1 MRILPPLVVTT
12 LRAITIALSDMG
24 RNIVPVPRW
33 KPDAE
38 DRLRRAAIDLFA
50 EFGYLDVTVA
60 QIAERAGLT
69 RRTFFRYFPDKREV
83 LFPRSDD
90 LATAVVSALA
100 QAPAA
105 ADASVLART
114 VLRVFAE
121 AGEVITGNREAQ
133 RQRALIIEGNP
144 DLQERER
151 SKLARTA
158 VLIGEALTER
168 GVADGDMLGA
178 TTVELFRAAYR
189 SRIAG
194 HAPGSF
200 AEHLD
205 RSRSSLQHFFSHP
218 G

>member
-1 MRILPPLVVTT
+1 M
-12 LRAITIALSDMG
+12 
-24 RNIVPVPRW
+24 PRW

-38 DRLRRAAIDLFA
+38 DRLRSAAINLFA
-50 EFGYLDVTVA
+50 EFGYVDVTVA
-60 QIAERAGLT
+60 QIAKRAGLT

-100 QAPAA
+100 QLPAA
-105 ADASVLART
+105 TEAPVLART
-114 VLRVFAE
+114 LLQVFAE
-121 AGEVITGNREAQ
+121 AGEVITSDRKAQ
-133 RQRALIIEGNP
+133 RQRARIIDANP

-168 GVADGDMLGA
+168 GVASGDMLGA

-189 SRIAG
+189 SRIQE
-194 HAPGSF
+194 HEPESF
-200 AEHLD
+200 ADHLE
-205 RSRSSLQHFFSHP
+205 RNRSSLQHFFSDP

>member
-1 MRILPPLVVTT
+1 
-12 LRAITIALSDMG
+12 MG
-24 RNIVPVPRW
+24 GRIVPVPRW

-50 EFGYLDVTVA
+50 EFGYLEVTVA

-90 LATAVVSALA
+90 LATAVVSALG
-100 QAPAA
+100 QVPAA

-114 VLRVFAE
+114 VLQVFAE
-121 AGEVITGNREAQ
+121 AGEIITRDREAQ
-133 RQRALIIEGNP
+133 RRRALVIDANP

-158 VLIGEALTER
+158 VLIGQALTQR
-168 GVADGDMLGA
+168 GLADGAVLGA

-189 SRIAG
+189 SRIDE
-194 HAPGSF
+194 HAPDSF
-200 AEHLD
+200 AEYLE
-205 RSRSSLQHFFSHP
+205 RGRSSVQLFFSHVR
-218 G
+218 

>member
-1 MRILPPLVVTT
+1 M
-12 LRAITIALSDMG
+12 
-24 RNIVPVPRW
+24 PRW
-33 KPDAE
+33 EPDAE
-38 DRLRRAAIDLFA
+38 DRLRRAAVDLFA
-50 EFGYLDVTVA
+50 EFGYAEVTVA
-60 QIAERAGLT
+60 QITERAGLT

-100 QAPAA
+100 QLPAA
-105 ADASVLART
+105 VDASVLAQT

-121 AGEVITGNREAQ
+121 AGEVITSDREAQ
-133 RQRALIIEGNP
+133 RQRALIIDANP

-151 SKLARTA
+151 SKLAHTA

-189 SRIAG
+189 SRINE
-194 HAPGSF
+194 HTPEPF
-200 AEHLD
+200 ADHLE

-218 G
+218 Q

>member
-1 MRILPPLVVTT
+1 M
-12 LRAITIALSDMG
+12 
-24 RNIVPVPRW
+24 PRW

-38 DRLRRAAIDLFA
+38 ERLRRAAIDLFV
-50 EFGYLDVTVA
+50 EFGYIDVTVA

-83 LFPRSDD
+83 LFPRSDV

-100 QAPAA
+100 QVPPAT
-105 ADASVLART
+105 DASVLAWT

-121 AGEVITGNREAQ
+121 AGEVITRDREAQ
-133 RQRALIIEGNP
+133 RQRALIIDANP

-158 VLIGEALTER
+158 DLIGEALTER

-178 TTVELFRAAYR
+178 SSVELFRAAYR
-189 SRIAG
+189 SRIDE
-194 HAPGSF
+194 HSPDSF
-200 AEHLD
+200 ANHLE
-205 RSRSSLQHFFSHP
+205 RCRSSLRRFFSHP
-218 G
+218 E

>member
-1 MRILPPLVVTT
+1 MSRT
-12 LRAITIALSDMG
+12 
-24 RNIVPVPRW
+24 IVPVPRW

-50 EFGYLDVTVA
+50 EVGYVDVTVA
-60 QIAERAGLT
+60 QIAQRAGLT

-83 LFPRSDD
+83 RFPRSDD

-100 QAPAA
+100 QIAA
-105 ADASVLART
+105 ATDASVLAQT
-114 VLRVFAE
+114 MLQVFAE
-121 AGEVITGNREAQ
+121 AGEVITTDREAQ
-133 RQRALIIEGNP
+133 RQRALIIDANP

-158 VLIGEALTER
+158 ILIGQALTER

-189 SRIAG
+189 SRIEE
-194 HAPGSF
+194 HAPDSF
-200 AEHLD
+200 AEYLE
-205 RSRSSLQHFFSHP
+205 RSRSSLQRFFTQP
-218 G
+218 R

>member
-1 MRILPPLVVTT
+1 M
-12 LRAITIALSDMG
+12 
-24 RNIVPVPRW
+24 PRW

-50 EFGYLDVTVA
+50 EFGYVEVTVA

-90 LATAVVSALA
+90 LATAVVFALA
-100 QAPAA
+100 QVPVA
-105 ADASVLART
+105 ADAAVLAQT

-121 AGEVITGNREAQ
+121 AGEVITRDREAQ
-133 RQRALIIEGNP
+133 RRRALIIDANP

-151 SKLARTA
+151 WKLAHTA

-168 GVADGDMLGA
+168 GVADGAMLAA

-189 SRIAG
+189 SRIDE

-200 AEHLD
+200 AEYLEG
-205 RSRSSLQHFFSHP
+205 SRSSLQHFFSHP
-218 G
+218 Q

>member
-1 MRILPPLVVTT
+1 M
-12 LRAITIALSDMG
+12 
-24 RNIVPVPRW
+24 PRW
-33 KPDAE
+33 EPDAE
-38 DRLRRAAIDLFA
+38 DRLRRAAVDLFA
-50 EFGYLDVTVA
+50 EFGYVEVTVA
-60 QIAERAGLT
+60 QITERAGLT

-100 QAPAA
+100 QLPAA
-105 ADASVLART
+105 ADASVLAQT

-121 AGEVITGNREAQ
+121 AGEVITSDREAQ
-133 RQRALIIEGNP
+133 RQRALIIDANL

-151 SKLARTA
+151 SKLAHTA

-189 SRIAG
+189 SRIDK
-194 HAPGSF
+194 HAPDSF
-200 AEHLD
+200 ADHLE
-205 RSRSSLQHFFSHP
+205 RSRSSLQSFFSYP
-218 G
+218 R